1 MSRAKEFL
9 DLQNKINN
17 DIDTKGSTTAELAD
31 ELDKLTKSLT
41 DEEIDEVLG
50 MVANNLY
57 LC

>member
-41 DEEIDEVLG
+41 DKEIDEVLG
-50 MVANNLY
+50 MVAKDLY

>member
-1 MSRAKEFL
+1 MSKAKEFL

-50 MVANNLY
+50 MVAKDLY